1 MKKVVISILIIIFL
15 SFICVYFIKDI
26 SKKNEIK
33 LVECIDGDTAWF
45 MIDKQKEKVRLLGID
60 TPESVHP
67 NKVVEEYGIEA
78 SDYTCSLL
86 ENADNIYLEY
96 EINSDKHDKYERVLG
111 WVFVDNN
118 NLSELLLS
126 KGYAQ
131 VDYIYGDYKYID
143 ELCEVQEQAYSS
155 KIGIWE
161 NSGEEEYSNNYCNK
175 LYYK

>member
-78 SDYTCSLL
+78 SDYTCSML
-86 ENADNIYLEY
+86 ESANDIYIEFDS
-96 EINSDKHDKYERVLG
+96 NSEKHDKYDRLLG
-111 WVFVDNN
+111 YVFVDNN
-118 NLSELLLS
+118 NLGELLLS
-126 KGYAQ
+126 NGLAEVK
-131 VDYIYGDYKYID
+131 YIYGDYKYID
-143 ELCEVQEQAYSS
+143 RYCDVQYEAYL
-155 KIGIWE
+155 KGNGIWK
-161 NSGEEEYSNNYCNK
+161 NKDYSLNYCYNN
-175 LYYK
+175 